1 MGTCREYAWNMREA
15 TLERVINVWHVYGI
29 CIEFVWKYAWNVHS
43 MRRNTH
49 GILMGFYVEYV
60 RNVRGT
66 CKDAG
71 AYAEHMWNMHGICL
85 ESIRNLYEYV
95 WNMQGICD
103 VRICMECARNTHG
116 VCEEQTC

>member
-1 MGTCREYAWNMREA
+1 
-15 TLERVINVWHVYGI
+15 
-29 CIEFVWKYAWNVHS
+29 
-43 MRRNTH
+43 
-49 GILMGFYVEYV
+49 VEYV

-103 VRICMECARNTHG
+103 VRNMYG
-116 VCEEQTC
+116 VRAEYAWSMRGTNMLGNILDVWNMHEGCVD